1 MALVSKRSQ
10 TIIISNF
17 WSICLVTSLYKVI
30 DKVISSRIRRVI
42 HETIRISQGTFVEG
56 KQSLN
61 IILIANEVVDEKRRA
76 R

>member
-17 WSICLVTSLYKVI
+17 WSICLVTSLYKII

-61 IILIANEVVDEKRRA
+61 IILIANEVVDEKRRS

>member
-10 TIIISNF
+10 TIIISNL
-17 WSICLVTSLYKVI
+17 WSICLVTSLYKII
-30 DKVISSRIRRVI
+30 DKVVSSRIRRVI
-42 HETIRISQGTFVEG
+42 HETIHISQGTFVEG

-61 IILIANEVVDEKRRA
+61 IILIANEVVDEKRRS